1 MQREH
6 IYDTPWMETSDD
18 ERTKKKERKKKNKQ
32 INKST
37 LTVML
42 SSWLTLDYKLHEQ
55 LCPVWCA
62 GQSWA

>member
-6 IYDTPWMETSDD
+6 ICDIPWMETSDD
-18 ERTKKKERKKKNKQ
+18 ERTKKKERKKKKTNKQ
-32 INKST
+32 IYFNSQVVIK
-37 LTVML
+37 
-42 SSWLTLDYKLHEQ
+42 LTLDYKLHEQ